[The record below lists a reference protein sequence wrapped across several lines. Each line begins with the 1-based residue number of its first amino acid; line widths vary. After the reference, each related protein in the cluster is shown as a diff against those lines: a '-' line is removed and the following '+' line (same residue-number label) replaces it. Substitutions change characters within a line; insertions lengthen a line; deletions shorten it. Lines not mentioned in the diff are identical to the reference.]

1 MEDNFATYRKFIFKD
16 DALDLIEILKEH
28 RIDFILS
35 DNSSRLDSTFGN
47 DDNTK
52 QFALKIERANFK
64 KVEELEEDLISK
76 SLDNVNKDYYLFEFS
91 DEELIEIVLK
101 SEEWNKFDYLL
112 AQKIL
117 KERGKEV
124 NLDLI
129 KAINKRRIDDLKTE
143 EASPKWLIY
152 IGYLFSVLGGLI
164 GIFIGLYLM
173 NYKKTLPNGET
184 IYGFGTEDR
193 KSGKNVFI
201 CSIIG
206 VIFWFIVR
214 LILIN
219 R

>member
-101 SEEWNKFDYLL
+101 SEEWSKFDYLL

-152 IGYLFSVLGGLI
+152 IGYLFSVLGGFI

>member
-28 RIDFILS
+28 KIDFILS

-64 KVEELEEDLISK
+64 KVEELEENLISK

-152 IGYLFSVLGGLI
+152 IGYLFSVLGGFI

-201 CSIIG
+201 CSIMG
-206 VIFWFIVR
+206 VIFWLIVR
-214 LILIN
+214 ILLN

>member
-1 MEDNFATYRKFIFKD
+1 M
-16 DALDLIEILKEH
+16 DLIEILKEH

>member
-1 MEDNFATYRKFIFKD
+1 MEENFATYRKFIFKD

-28 RIDFILS
+28 KIDFILS

-64 KVEELEEDLISK
+64 KVEELEENLISK
-76 SLDNVNKDYYLFEFS
+76 SLDNVNRDHYLFEFS

-152 IGYLFSVLGGLI
+152 IGYLFSVLGGFI

-201 CSIIG
+201 CSIMG
-206 VIFWFIVR
+206 VIFWLIVR
-214 LILIN
+214 ILLN

>member
-1 MEDNFATYRKFIFKD
+1 MEENFVTYRKFIFKD
-16 DALDLIEILKEH
+16 DALDLIEILKENN
-28 RIDFILS
+28 IDYVLD
-35 DNSSRLDSTFGN
+35 DNSSRLDSSFGN

-52 QFALKIERANFK
+52 QFVLKIEKENFER
-64 KVEELEEDLISK
+64 VEELEEKSISK
-76 SLDNVNKDYYLFEFS
+76 SLDNIDKSYYLFESS
-91 DEELIEIVLK
+91 DEDLIEIVLK
-101 SEEWNKFDYLL
+101 KEEWNKFDYLL

-117 KERGKEV
+117 KERGKEI
-124 NLDLI
+124 NQDLI

-152 IGYLFSVLGGLI
+152 IGYLFSVLGGFI

-201 CSIIG
+201 CSIMG
-206 VIFWFIVR
+206 VIFWLIVR
-214 LILIN
+214 ILLN

>member
-16 DALDLIEILKEH
+16 DVLDLIKILKEYK
-28 RIDFILS
+28 IDFVLS

-52 QFALKIERANFK
+52 QFALKIKRANFK

-76 SLDNVNKDYYLFEFS
+76 SLENVNKDYYLFEFS
-91 DEELIEIVLK
+91 DDELIEIVLK

-124 NLDLI
+124 NIDLI

-152 IGYLFSVLGGLI
+152 IGYISSVLGGLI
-164 GIFIGLYLM
+164 GIFIGLYLI

-193 KSGKNVFI
+193 KSGKNIFI

-214 LILIN
+214 LILVN

>member
-16 DALDLIEILKEH
+16 DSLDLIEILKEH
-28 RIDFILS
+28 KIDFILS

-152 IGYLFSVLGGLI
+152 IGYLFSVLGGFI

-201 CSIIG
+201 CSIMGI
-206 VIFWFIVR
+206 IFWLIVR
-214 LILIN
+214 ILLN

>member
-28 RIDFILS
+28 KIDFILS

-47 DDNTK
+47 DDSTK

-64 KVEELEEDLISK
+64 KVEELEENLISK

-124 NLDLI
+124 NLELI

-152 IGYLFSVLGGLI
+152 IGYLFSVLGGFI

-201 CSIIG
+201 CSIMG
-206 VIFWFIVR
+206 VIFWLIVR
-214 LILIN
+214 ILLN